1 MQTDTRQKEF
11 LPAYPAQVI
20 QVEASSEENRPLGNY
35 GIAILQTMK
44 DEHSDRYWR
53 LVFDGTL
60 MEKIYA
66 REDELNEMKLR
77 LMAELEKQNPRP
89 RTDSFLAV
97 ANHLNV
103 LAEQANAFIQEE
115 IKKGV

>member
-1 MQTDTRQKEF
+1 MQTDTRQQEF
-11 LPAYPAQVI
+11 LPAFQV
-20 QVEASSEENRPLGNY
+20 QVPSSGEENRPLGNY
-35 GIAILQTMK
+35 GIELLHTMK
-44 DEHSDRYWR
+44 EQHSDRYWR

-66 REDELNEMKLR
+66 REEELNEMKLR

-97 ANHLNV
+97 ANHLNII
-103 LAEQANAFIQEE
+103 AEQANAFIKEE

>member
-11 LPAYPAQVI
+11 LPAYQV
-20 QVEASSEENRPLGNY
+20 QVGPSGGEDRPLGNY

-44 DEHSDRYWR
+44 EEYPDRYWR

-66 REDELNEMKLR
+66 REDELGEMKLR

-89 RTDSFLAV
+89 KTDSFLAV

-103 LAEQANAFIQEE
+103 IAEQANAFIQEE